1 MDVLKS
7 KPIVIEKSMPIVKE
21 DYTSRPLYRRLV
33 SKLEGMSG
41 LSASVPTIMQAV
53 DKSIEENQKSDIKL
67 TNKEKKR
74 NKERIK
80 SLKEQLKLVDSIER
94 KPYMNRIETFEK
106 IIPRLEELKEK
117 ADKLNEKIKPFNEK
131 IKPFREELEGLEGG
145 MGEEAQTRRSELNE
159 KIRELNE
166 KIRPFD
172 KELRP
177 IKRLMRDSFT
187 GTFSYR
193 PVLPEEMLTT
203 GKEKKKL
210 SIKPRNDLPSKKGT
224 EAKYD
229 DTFSTGIAN
238 YKKRLEAYKKL
249 EPIVASNK
257 DKMKAKNKISQQIES
272 LERQQETGKQEK
284 ELLILSGKG
293 VGVQENENVIL
304 ANALRQLQMSEYTDE
319 ILGKLL
325 PKIRQRV
332 KRQER
337 ELNNQEEALMQLI
350 DELNAEEISS
360 STETRLQVNNML
372 NNKYLYNMTQNVSGE
387 RTNMHSDVVNALRR
401 QGVFEEVVRKM
412 KTINPKLKS
421 VKAKEVKQIMQSLK
435 TAKTN
440 PSQIA
445 RQVLSR
451 QYPDNIEYKDLLAL
465 NSESDL
471 FKLLDKLG
479 MLVTSWDALSDRFIL
494 DEELRDESTG
504 MIMPNWSGE
513 NIVAELKETWETLL
527 EDAPEISELNEEE
540 KKRKLQEHL
549 KKGYSRLVKKMEK
562 LYKSII
568 MYYDASMT
576 LLDAF
581 ISAKGFRYQ
590 LPATSDWSGILT
602 LGAGEKRDTDLALET
617 IRKNLMETKKDVDE
631 QRTIMKGFIP
641 NIDDYMQSLEEEN
654 VDSTLLDE
662 YERASKEAQRERVRQ
677 AKEEDDKKIRMDKD
691 NPYSRRATT
700 ETMRE
705 ASEPFLEQSKR
716 KREEEE

>member
-1 MDVLKS
+1 MSFMDVLKS
-7 KPIVIEKSMPIVKE
+7 KPIIIEESMPIVKE

-41 LSASVPTIMQAV
+41 LSAPVPTIMQAV
-53 DKSIEENQKSDIKL
+53 DKSIEENQKSDNKL
-67 TNKEKKR
+67 TSKEKNK
-74 NKERIK
+74 NKERVK
-80 SLKEQLKLVDSIER
+80 SLKEQLKLVDSIEQ
-94 KPYMNRIETFEK
+94 KPYRNRIGTFEK

-117 ADKLNEKIKPFNEK
+117 ADELNEKIKPFK
-131 IKPFREELEGLEGG
+131 EELEGLEGG

-159 KIRELNE
+159 KIR
-166 KIRPFD
+166 PFD

-177 IKRLMRDSFT
+177 IKRFMRDSFT

-193 PVLPEEMLTT
+193 PVLPEEMLTS

-257 DKMKAKNKISQQIES
+257 DKMKAKDKISQQIES
-272 LERQQETGKQEK
+272 LERQQKTGKQEK

-319 ILGKLL
+319 IIGKLL

-372 NNKYLYNMTQNVSGE
+372 NNKYLYNMTLNISGE
-387 RTNMHSDVVNALRR
+387 RTNMHSDLVNALRR

-412 KTINPKLKS
+412 KQINPKLKR
-421 VKAKEVKQIMQSLK
+421 VKAKEVKQIMQSLR

-445 RQVLSR
+445 RQVLSS

-465 NSESDL
+465 NTESDL
-471 FKLLDKLG
+471 SKLLNKFTTL
-479 MLVTSWDALSDRFIL
+479 TISWDALSDRFLL
-494 DEELRDESTG
+494 DEELLDESTG
-504 MIMPNWSGE
+504 MIMPNWSGD

-540 KKRKLQEHL
+540 KQRKLQEHL
-549 KKGYSRLVKKMEK
+549 KKGYVRLVKQMEK
-562 LYKSII
+562 LYESII
-568 MYYDASMT
+568 IYYDASMV

-602 LGAGEKRDTDLALET
+602 LGADEKRDTDLDLET
-617 IRKNLMETKKDVDE
+617 IRKIIMENKKDVDE
-631 QRTIMKGFIP
+631 QRGIMKGFIP
-641 NIDDYMQSLEEEN
+641 DVDEYIQSLKEES
-654 VDSTLLDE
+654 VDSTFIDE
-662 YERASKEAQRERVRQ
+662 YQRASKEAQQKRVRQ
-677 AKEEDDKKIRMDKD
+677 AQEEGDKQVSMDRE

-705 ASEPFLEQSKR
+705 ASEPFLEQAR
-716 KREEEE
+716 MKREEEE